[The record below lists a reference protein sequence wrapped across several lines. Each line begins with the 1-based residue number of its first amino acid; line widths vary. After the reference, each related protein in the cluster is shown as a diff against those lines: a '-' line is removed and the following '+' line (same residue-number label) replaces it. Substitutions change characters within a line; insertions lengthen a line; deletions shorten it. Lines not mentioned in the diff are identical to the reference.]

1 MSDSFEQARPA
12 TSTSVPFLEYVRTKT
27 LGNAQDRARFRGDR
41 FHAGSGGESEA
52 LRREPGAA
60 RHSAPSG
67 SRSRTTGM
75 CRSGMRAGIDNE
87 WFSPYEAYY
96 VNRFRAPRE
105 ANNLLEGRLR
115 S

>member
-1 MSDSFEQARPA
+1 
-12 TSTSVPFLEYVRTKT
+12 
-27 LGNAQDRARFRGDR
+27 
-41 FHAGSGGESEA
+41 
-52 LRREPGAA
+52 
-60 RHSAPSG
+60 
-67 SRSRTTGM
+67 
-75 CRSGMRAGIDNE
+75 MRAGIDNE